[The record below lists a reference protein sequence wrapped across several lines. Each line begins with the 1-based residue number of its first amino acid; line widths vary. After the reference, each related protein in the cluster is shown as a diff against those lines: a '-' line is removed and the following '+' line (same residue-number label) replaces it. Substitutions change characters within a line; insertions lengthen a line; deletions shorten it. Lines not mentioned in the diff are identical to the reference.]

1 MKRVKNYSINV
12 YNQNKFNK
20 LLKFI
25 LKFLH
30 NLLEFM
36 LNVVKNNRLIIGLPN
51 ANKLLIVENMIQVAL
66 QWS

>member
-1 MKRVKNYSINV
+1 MKRVKNYLINV

-20 LLKFI
+20 PHKFI

-36 LNVVKNNRLIIGLPN
+36 LNVVKNNRPIIRLPN
-51 ANKLLIVENMIQVAL
+51 VNKLLIAENTIQIAL
-66 QWS
+66 QWL